1 MQKLRRREIYQ
12 KFDILLTANI
22 PIDKFINGIEPTYYT
37 EGATEEVT
45 YIFDVSNFVP
55 AIFDKTVGIV
65 IGEKSFGD
73 YTIPEKLI
81 LRHTKKASR
90 TYGWTIENYMK
101 RNKILEQLLRDV
113 LIDIIYKNKK

>member
-1 MQKLRRREIYQ
+1 MKRLRRREIYQ
-12 KFDILLTANI
+12 KFDILLESTL

-37 EGATEEVT
+37 EGSTEQIT

-73 YTIPEKLI
+73 YTIPDKLI
-81 LRHTKKASR
+81 LRHTKKANR

-113 LIDIIYKNKK
+113 LIDIIYKNRK

>member
-1 MQKLRRREIYQ
+1 MQRLRRREIYQ
-12 KFDILLTANI
+12 KFDILLIANI
-22 PIDKFINGIEPTYYT
+22 PLDKFIKGIEPTYYT

-81 LRHTKKASR
+81 LRHIKKANR
-90 TYGWTIENYMK
+90 NYGWTIESYMK